1 MDRCVLV
8 CLSLSVCAS
17 SQIDLP
23 SLAFIILSIFF
34 LQFNFI
40 ERFIRSEFDF
50 SIIASIS
57 QIKRIYVCVYVCV
70 SLCVARPH
78 FCL

>member
-8 CLSLSVCAS
+8 CLYLSISLSPCMCVALNRPP
-17 SQIDLP
+17 I
-23 SLAFIILSIFF
+23 ARFYYIIHFF

-57 QIKRIYVCVYVCV
+57 QIKRIYTYVCLCVRVYV
-70 SLCVARPH
+70 
-78 FCL
+78 

>member
-8 CLSLSVCAS
+8 CVFLSVCAS

-57 QIKRIYVCVYVCV
+57 QIKRIYTYVCMCVRVYV
-70 SLCVARPH
+70 
-78 FCL
+78 